1 LHSPVESE
9 PLGAGGLGDH
19 GDDVFI
25 FGLWGVVCV
34 LALPGERR
42 REKRNIRPLVSPG
55 PSTEKS
61 RRRIKNKKAPR
72 FVLSPLV
79 CWVSYFLYLYT
90 KE

>member
-1 LHSPVESE
+1 MKIMTCRI
-9 PLGAGGLGDH
+9 GAAGSRRIGVGDH

-61 RRRIKNKKAPR
+61 KRRI
-72 FVLSPLV
+72 
-79 CWVSYFLYLYT
+79 
-90 KE
+90 